1 VADSRA
7 LYEQVILDHN
17 RNPRNFREI
26 ANPSLQAR
34 GYNPLCGDQLTVYVR
49 MAGDRIA
56 DVAFQGSGCAISK
69 SSASMMTD
77 ALKGK
82 LKTEA
87 ATLFATFCRMATSEP
102 NAAVPE
108 DALGRLAAFRGVRE
122 YPVRVQ
128 CATLPWHT
136 LMAALEGREEPASTE

>member
-1 VADSRA
+1 MPLDD
-7 LYEQVILDHN
+7 LYKEVILDHYKD
-17 RNPRNFREI
+17 PRNKRDVPD
-26 ANPSLQAR
+26 APLSCSR
-34 GYNPLCGDQLTVYVR
+34 DNPLCGDQLTIYVR

-82 LKTEA
+82 LKREA
-87 ATLFATFCRMATSEP
+87 ATLFATFCRMVTSEP

-108 DALGRLAAFRGVRE
+108 DALGDLAAFRGVRE
-122 YPVRVQ
+122 YPVRVK

-136 LMAALEGREEPASTE
+136 LMAALEGREEPVSTE